1 MENLKVSKSVHDII
15 LLTLVL
21 SFSTFKVVNC
31 QINTA
36 CTSSIISTFT
46 PCLNYLTGSSGNGS
60 SPTEDCCNSL
70 KSSMSDSIDCICLI
84 VTGNVPVSI
93 PFIRTLAL
101 SLPKACNSGV
111 PVQCSAS
118 GVPLP
123 SPGPALFAPPPAPV
137 PVPPPHHHHHHV
149 PAHPPHHQRAA
160 AFPPSLAP
168 HGSRVGKASAE
179 PTPEVDPP
187 SIEDDEPTI
196 EKPTTTAA
204 SPPKPSLLPKTTLQ
218 KPQNTSA
225 SSYISSFSSPFM
237 LMLVALVTLFVDK
250 SLILF

>member
-1 MENLKVSKSVHDII
+1 MIKQMENLKVSKSVHDII

-101 SLPKACNSGV
+101 SLPQACNSGV
-111 PVQCSAS
+111 PVQCS
-118 GVPLP
+118 GKY
-123 SPGPALFAPPPAPV
+123 LFMHSCFMV
-137 PVPPPHHHHHHV
+137 
-149 PAHPPHHQRAA
+149 QYDLITNK
-160 AFPPSLAP
+160 FSQFFFF
-168 HGSRVGKASAE
+168 
-179 PTPEVDPP
+179 
-187 SIEDDEPTI
+187 IC
-196 EKPTTTAA
+196 
-204 SPPKPSLLPKTTLQ
+204 LLLQ
-218 KPQNTSA
+218 LLE
-225 SSYISSFSSPFM
+225 F
-237 LMLVALVTLFVDK
+237 LFHLQVH
-250 SLILF
+250 

>member
-1 MENLKVSKSVHDII
+1 MIKLMENLKVSISVHDII

-36 CTSSIISTFT
+36 CTSTIISTFR
-46 PCLNYLTGSSGNGS
+46 PCLNYLTGSSSNGS

-70 KSSMSDSIDCICLI
+70 KSSMSDNIDCVCLI

-101 SLPKACNSGV
+101 SLPQACNSGV

-137 PVPPPHHHHHHV
+137 APPPHHHHHV
-149 PAHPPHHQRAA
+149 PAHPPRHQRAA

-187 SIEDDEPTI
+187 SIEDDEPTV
-196 EKPTTTAA
+196 EKPTTTVA

-218 KPQNTSA
+218 KPNNTSA
-225 SSYISSFSSPFM
+225 SSYISSFSSLFM
-237 LMLVALVTLFVDK
+237 LMLVALITLFVEK
-250 SLILF
+250 S

>member
-1 MENLKVSKSVHDII
+1 
-15 LLTLVL
+15 
-21 SFSTFKVVNC
+21 
-31 QINTA
+31 
-36 CTSSIISTFT
+36 
-46 PCLNYLTGSSGNGS
+46 
-60 SPTEDCCNSL
+60 
-70 KSSMSDSIDCICLI
+70 MSDSIDCICLI

-101 SLPKACNSGV
+101 SLPQACNSGV

-123 SPGPALFAPPPAPV
+123 SP
-137 PVPPPHHHHHHV
+137 
-149 PAHPPHHQRAA
+149 
-160 AFPPSLAP
+160 
-168 HGSRVGKASAE
+168 VGKASAE

-196 EKPTTTAA
+196 EKPTTAA

>member
-1 MENLKVSKSVHDII
+1 MENLKVSLSVHDII

-46 PCLNYLTGSSGNGS
+46 PCLNYLTGSSANGS

-70 KSSMSDSIDCICLI
+70 KSSMSDNIDCVCLI

-101 SLPKACNSGV
+101 SLPQACNSGV

-137 PVPPPHHHHHHV
+137 PPPHHHV
-149 PAHPPHHQRAA
+149 PAHPPRHQRAA
-160 AFPPSLAP
+160 ALPPALAP
-168 HGSRVGKASAE
+168 HGLRVGEASAE

-187 SIEDDEPTI
+187 SVEDDEPTI
-196 EKPTTTAA
+196 EKPTTAA

-218 KPQNTSA
+218 NPNNTSA
-225 SSYISSFSSPFM
+225 SSYISSFSSLFM
-237 LMLVALVTLFVDK
+237 LILVALITLFVEK
-250 SLILF
+250 S